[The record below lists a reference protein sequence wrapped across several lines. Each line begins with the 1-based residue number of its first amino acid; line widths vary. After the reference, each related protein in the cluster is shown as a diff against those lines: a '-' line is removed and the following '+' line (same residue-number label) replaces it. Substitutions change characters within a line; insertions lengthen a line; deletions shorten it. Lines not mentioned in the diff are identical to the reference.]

1 MRLLPLVAEAVTGG
15 RGVEV
20 AVGVV
25 RAVLGLVEAPVAAL
39 GVTVAQLLARRR
51 RGHGAQVVVRHAVT
65 LTSPGTGGRDG
76 GGGAGQQ
83 GRQEQDEIRG
93 SSGRH
98 GGDLTVDCMEV
109 L

>member
-1 MRLLPLVAEAVTGG
+1 MRLLPLVAEGVAGG

-25 RAVLGLVEAPVAAL
+25 RAVLGLVVAPVAAL

-65 LTSPGTGGRDG
+65 LTSPGT
-76 GGGAGQQ
+76 
-83 GRQEQDEIRG
+83 
-93 SSGRH
+93 
-98 GGDLTVDCMEV
+98 
-109 L
+109 